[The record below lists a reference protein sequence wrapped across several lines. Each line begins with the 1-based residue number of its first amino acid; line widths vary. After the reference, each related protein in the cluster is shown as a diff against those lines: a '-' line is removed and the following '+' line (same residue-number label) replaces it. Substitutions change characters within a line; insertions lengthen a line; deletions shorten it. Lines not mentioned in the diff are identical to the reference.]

1 MLEKYDIVIIGA
13 GIYGMHIALNNLFH
27 NKKVLIIE
35 KDNEM
40 LTRASFVNQA
50 RLHNGY
56 HYPRSEITARNSAR
70 YFEKFYKDYQF
81 AINKESKS
89 IYAISNHDSYT
100 TKKEFEEFCNN
111 VNIPYKEIDS
121 STYFNEQEVSATY
134 ETKEYVYDINLIKNK
149 YEKEISERNNIDIYY
164 NTYIETAKIQGE
176 EYLLELSS
184 FDEIKT
190 KRVINTTYASVN
202 QVNEI
207 FNIKKFDI
215 KYELAEVGI
224 GNVSENLKNTAITI
238 MDGPFFSIMPF
249 GKTGKYSITSVC
261 HTPHETSYRELPEF
275 KCQEKN
281 LKCTKQQLENCNKCE
296 YKPKSK
302 VDSMLKLYKKF
313 VKDEYEFLYKESLF
327 AIKPILKMAENDD
340 ARPTIVIKHREK
352 PDFISCL
359 SGKFNTIYILD
370 EFIEKNLK

>member
-81 AINKESKS
+81 AINKEFKS

-149 YEKEISERNNIDIYY
+149 YQKEIILIFIIIHILKLQKYKERNIY
-164 NTYIETAKIQGE
+164 
-176 EYLLELSS
+176 
-184 FDEIKT
+184 
-190 KRVINTTYASVN
+190 
-202 QVNEI
+202 
-207 FNIKKFDI
+207 
-215 KYELAEVGI
+215 
-224 GNVSENLKNTAITI
+224 
-238 MDGPFFSIMPF
+238 
-249 GKTGKYSITSVC
+249 
-261 HTPHETSYRELPEF
+261 
-275 KCQEKN
+275 
-281 LKCTKQQLENCNKCE
+281 
-296 YKPKSK
+296 
-302 VDSMLKLYKKF
+302 
-313 VKDEYEFLYKESLF
+313 
-327 AIKPILKMAENDD
+327 
-340 ARPTIVIKHREK
+340 
-352 PDFISCL
+352 
-359 SGKFNTIYILD
+359 
-370 EFIEKNLK
+370 